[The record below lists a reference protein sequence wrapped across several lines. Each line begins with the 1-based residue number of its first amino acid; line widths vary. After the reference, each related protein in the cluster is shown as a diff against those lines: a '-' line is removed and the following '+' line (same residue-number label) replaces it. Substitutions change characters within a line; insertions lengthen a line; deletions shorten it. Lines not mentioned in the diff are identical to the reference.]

1 MLSKVSKCLSN
12 CPLIII
18 TIMSSSKVLKEL
30 TQLKKEYVDQFF
42 QFTEGQKVRYAELL
56 NKRRDIVKNYY
67 KNDLVFK
74 PNSSTKSVKK
84 EEVK

>member
-1 MLSKVSKCLSN
+1 
-12 CPLIII
+12 
-18 TIMSSSKVLKEL
+18 MSPSKVLKEL
-30 TQLKKEYVDQFF
+30 NELKVEWKKQNLE
-42 QFTEGQKVRYAELL
+42 FTPAQIDRYAELL
-56 NKRRDIVKNYY
+56 NKRREIVSNYY

>member
-1 MLSKVSKCLSN
+1 MPLQ

-18 TIMSSSKVLKEL
+18 TMSSTKVLKEL
-30 TQLKKEYVDQFF
+30 TELKKEYVDQFF

-56 NKRRDIVKNYY
+56 NKRREIVSNYY

-74 PNSSTKSVKK
+74 PNSSTKSTVSK
-84 EEVK
+84 EVK

>member
-1 MLSKVSKCLSN
+1 
-12 CPLIII
+12 
-18 TIMSSSKVLKEL
+18 MSTSKVLKEL
-30 TQLKKEYVDQFF
+30 FELKEEYKKQDLKFTPVQKE
-42 QFTEGQKVRYAELL
+42 RYAELL
-56 NKRRDIVKNYY
+56 NKRREIVSNYY

>member
-1 MLSKVSKCLSN
+1 
-12 CPLIII
+12 
-18 TIMSSSKVLKEL
+18 MSTSKVLKEL
-30 TQLKKEYVDQFF
+30 TELKKEYVNQFF

-56 NKRRDIVKNYY
+56 NKRREIVKNYY

-84 EEVK
+84 EVK

>member
-1 MLSKVSKCLSN
+1 
-12 CPLIII
+12 
-18 TIMSSSKVLKEL
+18 MSTSKVLKEL
-30 TQLKKEYVDQFF
+30 FELKEEYKKQNL
-42 QFTEGQKVRYAELL
+42 QFTSVQKERYAELL
-56 NKRRDIVKNYY
+56 NKRREIVRNYY

>member
-1 MLSKVSKCLSN
+1 
-12 CPLIII
+12 
-18 TIMSSSKVLKEL
+18 MSTSKVLKEL

-56 NKRRDIVKNYY
+56 NKRREIVSNYY

-74 PNSSTKSVKK
+74 PNSSTKPVKK